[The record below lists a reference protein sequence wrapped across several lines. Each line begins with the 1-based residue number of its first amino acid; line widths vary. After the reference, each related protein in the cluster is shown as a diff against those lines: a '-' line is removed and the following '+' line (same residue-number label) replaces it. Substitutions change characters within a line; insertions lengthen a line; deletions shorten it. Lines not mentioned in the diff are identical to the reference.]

1 MYTSIDNAA
10 HIGGLLGGYLATMI
24 VGVPEKGTTRER
36 INGLIV
42 FILYVLFIIY
52 LLFR

>member
-1 MYTSIDNAA
+1 MDPNIDNAC

-24 VGVPEKGTTRER
+24 VGVPEKKNNTER

-42 FILYVLFIIY
+42 LVLYVLFILY